1 MRKAKTVIKWVASI
15 FFVLFGLV
23 CIGGSVISGTLFFIG
38 AIIINPIFQ
47 GIFEKNGKK
56 IKKRVYIPVLAVA
69 FFAGVMTSNNS
80 TTTIKENVSQNEETS
95 SEVDQNATE
104 TKQNTSNE
112 NIQKEAAIENQT
124 AKDEKTEES
133 NDVAKKN
140 DSTFSMH
147 FIDVDQGDS
156 TLVECDGEYM
166 LIDGGNGYK
175 GTTVQLYLTKQGVK
189 ELKYV
194 VGTHPDVD
202 HIGGLDVIITKYS
215 CGDVFLP
222 NRTSETETYA
232 ELMDAMNYKSYK
244 ATCPNL
250 GDVYTLGS
258 SKITVIGP
266 VDYDGDDNNCSIAL
280 KIDYGNT
287 SFILSGDAESDEEAE
302 ILSKNSN
309 LKANVY
315 HAGHHGGRTSSSDSW
330 LKEISPEAVV
340 ISCGKG
346 NSYGHPHAEALASF
360 KKIGASVYRTDEQ
373 GNIVVSSDGETLT
386 WSTSPSESWVSGG
399 EQENNENEVVP
410 IAEEP
415 KEEFVPDN
423 QTTYVLNTNTK
434 KFHYSYCSSASDI
447 KAKNRKEVTC
457 TRDEVINM
465 GYQACKRCNP

>member
-1 MRKAKTVIKWVASI
+1 
-15 FFVLFGLV
+15 
-23 CIGGSVISGTLFFIG
+23 
-38 AIIINPIFQ
+38 
-47 GIFEKNGKK
+47 
-56 IKKRVYIPVLAVA
+56 
-69 FFAGVMTSNNS
+69 MTFNNS
-80 TTTIKENVSQNEETS
+80 TTTVKENVSQNEETS

-133 NDVAKKN
+133 KDVANKN

-202 HIGGLDVIITKYS
+202 HIGLDVIITKYS

-258 SKITVIGP
+258 SKITVIVP

-287 SFILSGDAESDEEAE
+287 SFILSGDAESDEKAE

-315 HAGHHGGRTSSSDSW
+315 HAGHHGSRTSSSDSW

-346 NSYGHPHAEALASF
+346 NNP
-360 KKIGASVYRTDEQ
+360 
-373 GNIVVSSDGETLT
+373 
-386 WSTSPSESWVSGG
+386 
-399 EQENNENEVVP
+399 
-410 IAEEP
+410 
-415 KEEFVPDN
+415 
-423 QTTYVLNTNTK
+423 TTK
-434 KFHYSYCSSASDI
+434 MI
-447 KAKNRKEVTC
+447 
-457 TRDEVINM
+457 
-465 GYQACKRCNP
+465 QA